1 MTRWRLSKQCKFG
14 LIFEIHPN
22 EIYHFNRQEEKINVR
37 SFSKY
42 KEHIKVQHPYFES
55 QQTRNESELA

>member
-1 MTRWRLSKQCKFG
+1 MKFT
-14 LIFEIHPN
+14 ISIDK
-22 EIYHFNRQEEKINVR
+22 EEKINVR

-55 QQTRNESELA
+55 QQTRNESELAWPD